1 MSDLNTADPYAAQAH
16 ARAQAGTRAEAM
28 PGEDPMDLPHPSEIG
43 PMIVDLAQSDLGQP
57 TSSVLF
63 SDWKLRSGSP
73 ASA

>member
-1 MSDLNTADPYAAQAH
+1 
-16 ARAQAGTRAEAM
+16 M

-43 PMIVDLAQSDLGQP
+43 PLIVELAQAELGQP

-63 SDWKLRSGSP
+63 SDWKLTSGSP